1 VKNRTLGSVLI
12 VAGTTIGAGMLAM
25 PLAAAGVGFTG
36 IICLLIGLWMLMSY
50 TSLLLVEVYQYNP
63 PDMGLG
69 SVAKKYLGPVGQIV
83 TGLSM
88 LLLMYALTTA
98 YIGGAGVLISD
109 SLLSWWG
116 LHLSTKSAI
125 ILFTLIGGAVV
136 CIGTHSVDFINRL
149 LFTAKI
155 IFLVI
160 MLAVMLPHVESVNLT
175 NMPVEKGLLLAAVPV
190 IFTSFGFHG
199 SVPSLVNYMN
209 GDVRKLRIIFI
220 TGSAIPLVAYILWQI
235 ATLGSIPANTFL
247 GILAQEAGLNGLL
260 TAIRDVVA
268 TPRVN
273 IAVSLFMDLAL
284 ATSFLGV
291 ALGLFDY
298 LADLFKRSNRLL
310 GRLQTGV
317 LTFLPPLL
325 SALFFSSFVQA
336 LTYAA
341 VALSV
346 LALIIPALLTL
357 RVRAIEKPTA
367 NQAHYQVKGGSVV
380 LGIVL
385 LCGIAVIAI
394 QFAIVA
400 GFLPNVG

>member
-1 VKNRTLGSVLI
+1 
-12 VAGTTIGAGMLAM
+12 MLAM

-36 IICLLIGLWMLMSY
+36 IVCLLIGLWMLMSY
-50 TSLLLVEVYQYNP
+50 TSLLLVEVYQHNP
-63 PDMGLG
+63 ANMGLG

-98 YIGGAGVLISD
+98 YIGGAGVLIAD
-109 SLLSWWG
+109 SLSSWWG
-116 LHLSTKSAI
+116 VTVSTQSAI
-125 ILFTLIGGAVV
+125 IMFTVVGGAIV
-136 CIGTHSVDFINRL
+136 CVGTHSVDFINRI
-149 LFTAKI
+149 LFTAKT

-160 MLAVMLPHVESVNLT
+160 MLAVMMPHAEAINLST
-175 NMPVEKGLLLAAVPV
+175 MPLEKGLVLAAVPV

-235 ATLGSIPANTFL
+235 ATLGAIPSDTFM
-247 GILAQEAGLNGLL
+247 GILAQSSGLNGLL

-273 IAVSLFMDLAL
+273 MAVALFMDLAL

-298 LADLFKRSNRLL
+298 LADLFKRSNNFA
-310 GRLQTGV
+310 GRAQTTL
-317 LTFLPPLL
+317 LTFVPPLL
-325 SALFFSSFVQA
+325 AALFFSSFVQA

-346 LALIIPALLTL
+346 LALIIPALLTM
-357 RVRAIEKPTA
+357 RVRKLEVKGV
-367 NQAHYQVKGGSVV
+367 YRVKGGTPI
-380 LGIVL
+380 LGLVL

-400 GFLPNVG
+400 GLLPNVG

>member
-1 VKNRTLGSVLI
+1 MKNRTLGSILI

-36 IICLLIGLWMLMSY
+36 IVCLLIGLWMLMSY
-50 TSLLLVEVYQYNP
+50 TSLLLVEVYQHNP
-63 PDMGLG
+63 ANMGLG

-98 YIGGAGVLISD
+98 YIGGAGVLIAD
-109 SLLSWWG
+109 SLSSWWG
-116 LHLSTKSAI
+116 ITVSTQSAI
-125 ILFTLIGGAVV
+125 IMFTVVGGVIV
-136 CIGTHSVDFINRL
+136 CVGTHSVDFINRI
-149 LFTAKI
+149 LFTAKT

-160 MLAVMLPHVESVNLT
+160 MLAVMMPHAEAINLST
-175 NMPVEKGLLLAAVPV
+175 MPLEKGLVLAAVPV

-235 ATLGSIPANTFL
+235 ATLGAIPSDTFM
-247 GILAQEAGLNGLL
+247 GILAQSSGLNGLL

-273 IAVSLFMDLAL
+273 MAVALFMDLAL

-298 LADLFKRSNRLL
+298 LADLFKRSNNFA
-310 GRLQTGV
+310 GRAQTTL
-317 LTFLPPLL
+317 LTFVPPLL
-325 SALFFSSFVQA
+325 AALFFSSFVQA

-346 LALIIPALLTL
+346 LALIIPALLTM
-357 RVRAIEKPTA
+357 RVRKLEAKGV
-367 NQAHYQVKGGSVV
+367 YRVKGGTPI
-380 LGIVL
+380 LGLVL

>member
-1 VKNRTLGSVLI
+1 MKNRTLGSILI

-36 IICLLIGLWMLMSY
+36 IVCLLIGLWMLMSY
-50 TSLLLVEVYQYNP
+50 TSLLLVEVYQHNP
-63 PDMGLG
+63 ANMGLG

-98 YIGGAGVLISD
+98 YIGGAGVLIAD
-109 SLLSWWG
+109 SLSSWWG
-116 LHLSTKSAI
+116 VTVSTQSAI
-125 ILFTLIGGAVV
+125 IMFTVVGGAIV
-136 CIGTHSVDFINRL
+136 CVGTHSVDFINRI
-149 LFTAKI
+149 LFTAKT

-160 MLAVMLPHVESVNLT
+160 MLAVMMPHAEAINLST
-175 NMPVEKGLLLAAVPV
+175 MPLEKGLVLAAVPV

-235 ATLGSIPANTFL
+235 ATLGAIPSDTFM
-247 GILAQEAGLNGLL
+247 GILAQSSGLNGLL

-273 IAVSLFMDLAL
+273 MAVALFMDLAL

-298 LADLFKRSNRLL
+298 LADLFKRSNNFA
-310 GRLQTGV
+310 GRAQTTL
-317 LTFLPPLL
+317 LTFVPPLL
-325 SALFFSSFVQA
+325 AALFFSSFVQA

-346 LALIIPALLTL
+346 LALIIPALLTM
-357 RVRAIEKPTA
+357 RVRKLEAKGV
-367 NQAHYQVKGGSVV
+367 YRVKGGTPI
-380 LGIVL
+380 LGLVL

>member
-1 VKNRTLGSVLI
+1 MKNRTLGSILI

-36 IICLLIGLWMLMSY
+36 IVCLLIGLWMLMSY
-50 TSLLLVEVYQYNP
+50 TSLLLVEVYQHNP
-63 PDMGLG
+63 ANMGLG

-98 YIGGAGVLISD
+98 YIGGAGVLIAD
-109 SLLSWWG
+109 SLSSWWG
-116 LHLSTKSAI
+116 VTVSTQSAI
-125 ILFTLIGGAVV
+125 IMFTVVGGAIV
-136 CIGTHSVDFINRL
+136 CVGTHSVDFINRI
-149 LFTAKI
+149 LFTAKT

-160 MLAVMLPHVESVNLT
+160 MLAVMMPHAEAINLST
-175 NMPVEKGLLLAAVPV
+175 MPLEKGLVLAAVPV

-235 ATLGSIPANTFL
+235 ATLGAIPSDTFM
-247 GILAQEAGLNGLL
+247 GILAQSSGLNGLL

-273 IAVSLFMDLAL
+273 MAVALFMDLAL

-298 LADLFKRSNRLL
+298 LADLFKRSNNFA
-310 GRLQTGV
+310 GRAQTTL
-317 LTFLPPLL
+317 LTFVPPLL
-325 SALFFSSFVQA
+325 AALFFSSFVQA

-346 LALIIPALLTL
+346 LALIIPALLTMRDRKL
-357 RVRAIEKPTA
+357 EAKGVYR
-367 NQAHYQVKGGSVV
+367 VKGGTPI
-380 LGIVL
+380 LGLVL

>member
-1 VKNRTLGSVLI
+1 MKNRTLGSVLI

-25 PLAAAGVGFTG
+25 PLAAAGVGFTS
-36 IICLLIGLWMLMSY
+36 IVCLLIGLWMLMSY

-63 PDMGLG
+63 SNMGLG
-69 SVAKKYLGPVGQIV
+69 SIAKKYLGPIGQIV

-109 SLLSWWG
+109 SLSSWWNI
-116 LHLSTKSAI
+116 HISTKTAI
-125 ILFTLIGGAVV
+125 ILFTIVGGAVV

-149 LFTAKI
+149 LFTAKT
-155 IFLVI
+155 IFMLI
-160 MLAVMLPHVESVNLT
+160 MIGVMMPHVESVNLAT
-175 NMPVEKGLLLAAVPV
+175 MPIEKGLILSAVPV

-235 ATLGSIPANTFL
+235 ATLGSIPSETFL
-247 GILAQEAGLNGLL
+247 GILAQESGLNGLL
-260 TAIRDVVA
+260 TAIRDSVD

-298 LADLFKRSNRLL
+298 LADLFKRSNNMV
-310 GRLQTGV
+310 GRVQTSL

-325 SALFFSSFVQA
+325 AALFFSSFVQA

-346 LALIIPALLTL
+346 LALIIPALLVF
-357 RVRAIEKPTA
+357 RVRAVEKPA
-367 NQAHYQVKGGSVV
+367 NYRVKGGATV
-380 LGIVL
+380 LYVVL
-385 LCGIAVIAI
+385 LCGISVILI

-400 GFLPNVG
+400 RFLPQVG

>member
-1 VKNRTLGSVLI
+1 MKNRTLGSVLI

-36 IICLLIGLWMLMSY
+36 IVCLLVGLWMLMSY
-50 TSLLLVEVYQYNP
+50 TSLLLVEVYQHNP

-69 SVAKKYLGPVGQIV
+69 SIAKKYLGPIGQIV

-109 SLLSWWG
+109 SLSSWWNIQI
-116 LHLSTKSAI
+116 STESAI
-125 ILFTLIGGAVV
+125 ILFTVIGGAVV

-160 MLAVMLPHVESVNLT
+160 MLAVMMPHVESVNLAS
-175 NMPVEKGLLLAAVPV
+175 MPVEKGMLLAAVPV

-209 GDVRKLRIIFI
+209 GDVRKLRLIFI
-220 TGSAIPLVAYILWQI
+220 TGSAIPLIAYILWQI
-235 ATLGSIPANTFL
+235 ATLGSIPSSTFL

-298 LADLFKRSNRLL
+298 LADLFKRSNHFF
-310 GRLQTGV
+310 GRMQTTL

-325 SALFFSSFVQA
+325 AALFFSSFVQA

-357 RVRAIEKPTA
+357 RVRATEKPTDKP
-367 NQAHYQVKGGSVV
+367 HYQVKGGSAV
-380 LGIVL
+380 LGVVL
-385 LCGIAVIAI
+385 LCGIAVIVI

>member
-1 VKNRTLGSVLI
+1 
-12 VAGTTIGAGMLAM
+12 MLAM

-36 IICLLIGLWMLMSY
+36 IVCLLIGLWMLMSY
-50 TSLLLVEVYQYNP
+50 TSLLLVEVYQHNP
-63 PDMGLG
+63 ANMGLG
-69 SVAKKYLGPVGQIV
+69 SVAKKYLGPVGQII

-109 SLLSWWG
+109 SLFSWWG
-116 LHLSTKSAI
+116 ITVSTQTAI
-125 ILFTLIGGAVV
+125 IMFTIVGGAVV
-136 CIGTHSVDFINRL
+136 CVGTHSVDFINRI
-149 LFTAKI
+149 LFTAKT

-160 MLAVMLPHVESVNLT
+160 MLAVMMPHAEAVNLST
-175 NMPVEKGLLLAAVPV
+175 MPLEKGLIFAAVPV

-235 ATLGSIPANTFL
+235 ATLGAIPSNTFM
-247 GILAQEAGLNGLL
+247 GILAQSSGLNGLL

-273 IAVSLFMDLAL
+273 MAVALFMDLAL

-298 LADLFKRSNRLL
+298 LADLFKRSNDFI
-310 GRLQTGV
+310 GRAQTTL
-317 LTFLPPLL
+317 LTFVPPLL
-325 SALFFSSFVQA
+325 AALFFSSFVQA

-346 LALIIPALLTL
+346 LALIIPALLTM
-357 RVRAIEKPTA
+357 RVRKLEA
-367 NQAHYQVKGGSVV
+367 NGIYRVKGGTPI
-380 LGIVL
+380 LTLVL

>member
-1 VKNRTLGSVLI
+1 
-12 VAGTTIGAGMLAM
+12 M

-36 IICLLIGLWMLMSY
+36 IVCLLIGLWMLMSY
-50 TSLLLVEVYQYNP
+50 TSLLLVEVYQHNP
-63 PDMGLG
+63 ANMGLG

-98 YIGGAGVLISD
+98 YIGGAGVLIAD
-109 SLLSWWG
+109 SLSSWWG
-116 LHLSTKSAI
+116 ITVSTQSAI
-125 ILFTLIGGAVV
+125 IMFTVVGGAIV
-136 CIGTHSVDFINRL
+136 CVGTHSVDFINRI
-149 LFTAKI
+149 LFTAKT

-160 MLAVMLPHVESVNLT
+160 MLAVMMPHAEAINLST
-175 NMPVEKGLLLAAVPV
+175 MPLEKGLVLAAVPV

-235 ATLGSIPANTFL
+235 ATLGAIPSDTFM
-247 GILAQEAGLNGLL
+247 GILAQSSGLNGLL

-273 IAVSLFMDLAL
+273 MAVALFMDLAL

-298 LADLFKRSNRLL
+298 LADLFKRSNNFA
-310 GRLQTGV
+310 GRAQTTL
-317 LTFLPPLL
+317 LTFVPPLL
-325 SALFFSSFVQA
+325 AALFFSSFVQA

-346 LALIIPALLTL
+346 LALIIPALLTM
-357 RVRAIEKPTA
+357 RVRKLETKGI
-367 NQAHYQVKGGSVV
+367 YRVKGGTPI
-380 LGIVL
+380 LGLVL

>member
-1 VKNRTLGSVLI
+1 MKNRTLGSVLI

-36 IICLLIGLWMLMSY
+36 IACLLVGLWVLMSY

-69 SVAKKYLGPVGQIV
+69 SIAKKYLGPIGQIV

-98 YIGGAGVLISD
+98 YIGGAGVLISN
-109 SLLSWWG
+109 SLLSWWDI
-116 LHLSTKSAI
+116 HLSTKTSI

-160 MLAVMLPHVESVNLT
+160 MLAVMLPHVETVNLGS
-175 NMPVEKGLLLAAVPV
+175 MPAEKGLLLAAVPV

-235 ATLGSIPANTFL
+235 ATLGSIPSNTFL
-247 GILAQEAGLNGLL
+247 GILAQKSGLDGLL
-260 TAIRDVVA
+260 TAIRDVVTA
-268 TPRVN
+268 PRVN
-273 IAVSLFMDLAL
+273 IAVNLFMDLAL

-298 LADLFKRSNRLL
+298 LADLFKRNDSLI
-310 GRLQTGV
+310 GRIQTGL

-325 SALFFSSFVQA
+325 AALFFSSFVQA

-346 LALIIPALLTL
+346 LALIIPALLTMQ
-357 RVRAIEKPTA
+357 VRAVEKPIDK
-367 NQAHYQVKGGSVV
+367 QAHYRVKGGST
-380 LGIVL
+380 LLRLVL
-385 LCGIAVIAI
+385 LCGFAVIII

-400 GFLPNVG
+400 GYLPNVG